1 MGKKGSGQS
10 SAAPRALPTLD
21 LHGVTTDE
29 VFALLDRFLLREEG
43 RGTAC
48 VRVVHGKGT
57 GKVREKAVE
66 YCRLAGHQP
75 KPDRSPT
82 GAVNPGSFLLFL

>member
-1 MGKKGSGQS
+1 MGKKG
-10 SAAPRALPTLD
+10 AATPRSLPTLD
-21 LHGVTTDE
+21 LHGATTDE

-43 RGTAC
+43 RGSPC

-66 YCRLAGHQP
+66 YCRLTGHQP
-75 KPDRSPT
+75 KPDRGPG